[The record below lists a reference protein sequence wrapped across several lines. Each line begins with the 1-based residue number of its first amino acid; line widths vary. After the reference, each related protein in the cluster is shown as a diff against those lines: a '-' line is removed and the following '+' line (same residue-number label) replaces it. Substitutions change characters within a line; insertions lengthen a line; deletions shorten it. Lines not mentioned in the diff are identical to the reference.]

1 MKIRRVKAADFG
13 KLNGSLELADGMTVI
28 HGANE
33 AGKTSWLQATFA
45 GLCGRR
51 RGKGRTTEE
60 TAFAERFEPWNGRPW
75 RAGALIAL
83 EDGTQIE
90 LDYDLN
96 EAEGTAEKTTTRQ
109 SVANDILYDGSP
121 DGARFLGL
129 NRHVLPS
136 TILIGQGDILRLRQ
150 KKAGAKPGKEE
161 AALKKE
167 LQLAAASAG
176 RESTAVEALARLEKY
191 RGEHIGT
198 ERAPRKPLRKAMER
212 TRVARDRLNE
222 GREQHK
228 ERAQLEHRLEAAA
241 SGAKDAQQRVDH
253 LQRVQDRRQLKKLSE
268 SLAEIDQ
275 LAPMFPSGEPPP
287 EPGKT
292 PDAEAADELREAAAD
307 YRARPDE
314 PEETEG
320 ESADEL
326 ERQLTLLPETPSGD
340 SVVDP
345 SVAEAESGWKTAKE
359 TRQVREGLG
368 PGDAP
373 SAAVAAEYRPAVER
387 CLAALQQAARAA
399 ERDRREEAVTGG
411 GAGRSAGETARMAG
425 SYRRWSQI
433 IGLGGTSLAALA
445 LLFFDAYPQGLAFLG
460 LCLGLGL
467 GLYVIARKL
476 SAGQSTA
483 SARRPDPEIEE
494 TGTARSG
501 DAAGATEAVRSELA
515 ALGLPADAETLGR
528 ALRDLD
534 ARARWES
541 DHARWQEQLGNA
553 KRAEIQAEARL
564 RTALAARGT
573 DDPAKPASQVFA
585 EYEAACRENARL
597 ADRSARRSELKGQ
610 VEDRRKRELMAAA
623 QRARRAAAENRFRAA
638 LAAFGFADDAT
649 EDPEKWAARRLKERD
664 ERLRTER
671 RNWER
676 LQYLLDGR
684 DRDLLAAERDAIADR
699 LDAPGAADEAAA
711 DQAADEAASSLS
723 GIELDRESNAARRQA
738 ADAAKDANILEG
750 KLQEQRLPE
759 LAELEE
765 ERDAAEQEL
774 ETLRRAAEIVELT
787 REHLEAARNEV
798 HELLAL
804 KLQKSL
810 EERLGQVTGSRY
822 TAASIDPQ
830 ANLEVKLQVEDG
842 KWRSASQ
849 LSQGTVDQVY
859 LLLRIGLAE
868 ALGNTTETAPLFLDD
883 STVHCD
889 ADRTRRF
896 LDLLLQLSD
905 ERQIVVF
912 SQEEEVRAWAERRF
926 QGCVRHRL
934 IELDQHGQ
942 PSLPAAKA
950 VRGAR
955 TTA

>member
-83 EDGTQIE
+83 DDGTQIE
-90 LDYDLN
+90 LDYDLK

-129 NRHVLPS
+129 NRQVLPS

-150 KKAGAKPGKEE
+150 KKTGAKPGKEE

-198 ERAPRKPLRKAMER
+198 ERAPSRPLRRAMKR
-212 TRVARDRLNE
+212 NRIARDRLDD
-222 GREQHK
+222 GRARHA
-228 ERAQLEHRLEAAA
+228 ERADLERRLEEAA
-241 SGAKDAQQRVDH
+241 SRAREAQQQVDH
-253 LQRVQDRRQLKKLSE
+253 LQRVQGRRQLQNLSE
-268 SLAEIDQ
+268 RLAEIDQ
-275 LAPMFPSGEPPP
+275 LAPMFPGGEPPP
-287 EPGKT
+287 EPGKS
-292 PDAEAADELREAAAD
+292 PDAEAARELREAAAD

-314 PEETEG
+314 PEETG
-320 ESADEL
+320 RESAEEL
-326 ERQLTLLPETPSGD
+326 ERQLVLLPETPSGD
-340 SVVDP
+340 SMVDP
-345 SVAEAESGWKTAKE
+345 SVAEAESSWRTAKQ

-368 PGDAP
+368 PGEEP
-373 SAAVAAEYRPAVER
+373 SATVAVEDRPVIER
-387 CLAALQQAARAA
+387 CLAALQQAASAA
-399 ERDRREEAVTGG
+399 DREMRESVQP
-411 GAGRSAGETARMAG
+411 RLAG

-476 SAGQSTA
+476 SAGQQSTN
-483 SARRPDPEIEE
+483 SARRLDLETEE
-494 TGTARSG
+494 TGAARGGAS
-501 DAAGATEAVRSELA
+501 AGATEVAQSELA
-515 ALGLPADAETLGR
+515 ALGLRADAETLRR
-528 ALRDLD
+528 ALQDLD
-534 ARARWES
+534 ALARWER
-541 DHARWQEQLGNA
+541 DHARWQEQLDKA
-553 KRAEIQAEARL
+553 KQEETAAEAWL
-564 RTALAARGT
+564 RTTLAAVGT
-573 DDPAKPASQVFA
+573 DDPAKPAFQLFA

-597 ADRSARRSELKGQ
+597 ADRSARRSELEGQ
-610 VEDRRKRELMAAA
+610 VEDRRKRERMAAA
-623 QRARRAAAENRFRAA
+623 QRARRAAAESRFRAA
-638 LAAFGFADDAT
+638 LAAFGFDDDAT

-664 ERLRTER
+664 ERLHTDR
-671 RNWER
+671 RNWDR
-676 LQYLLDGR
+676 LQYLFDGR

-699 LDAPGAADEAAA
+699 LNAPGAADKAAA
-711 DQAADEAASSLS
+711 DQAADEAARNLS
-723 GIELDRESNAARRQA
+723 GIELDRESDAARRQA
-738 ADAAKDANILEG
+738 ADAAKDANILQG

-765 ERDAAEQEL
+765 ERDAADQEL
-774 ETLRRAAEIVELT
+774 DTLRRAAEIVELT

-798 HELLAL
+798 HDLLAL

-810 EERLGQVTGSRY
+810 EERLGQITGGRY

-868 ALGNTTETAPLFLDD
+868 ALGNTRETAPLFLDD

-926 QGCVRHRL
+926 QGYVRHRL

-942 PSLPAAKA
+942 PSPPAAKA
-950 VRGAR
+950 MGGAR

>member
-13 KLNGSLELADGMTVI
+13 KLNGSLELADGMTVV

-51 RGKGRTTEE
+51 RGTGRTKEE
-60 TAFAERFEPWNGRPW
+60 AALAERFQPWNGRPW

-83 EDGTQIE
+83 DDGTQIE

-109 SVANDILYDGSP
+109 SVANDILYGGSP

-150 KKAGAKPGKEE
+150 KKAGGKPGKEE

-198 ERAPRKPLRKAMER
+198 ERAPSRPLRRAMKR
-212 TRVARDRLNE
+212 NRVARDRLDD
-222 GREQHK
+222 GRAQHA
-228 ERAQLEHRLEAAA
+228 ERADLERRLEEAA
-241 SGAKDAQQRVDH
+241 SRARDARRQVDR
-253 LQRVQDRRQLKKLSE
+253 LQRVRDRGQLRKLSE
-268 SLAEIDQ
+268 RLAEIDQ
-275 LAPMFPSGEPPP
+275 LAPMFPGGESPP

-307 YRARPDE
+307 YRTRPAE

-320 ESADEL
+320 ESAEEL
-326 ERQLTLLPETPSGD
+326 ERQLALLPETPSGD
-340 SVVDP
+340 STVDP
-345 SVAEAESGWKTAKE
+345 SAAEAESRWRTAKQ

-368 PGDAP
+368 PGEAP
-373 SAAVAAEYRPAVER
+373 SATVAVEDRPVIER
-387 CLAALQQAARAA
+387 CLAALQQAASAA
-399 ERDRREEAVTGG
+399 DRETRESVQP
-411 GAGRSAGETARMAG
+411 RLAG
-425 SYRRWSQI
+425 SYRRWSLI

-476 SAGQSTA
+476 SAGQQSTN
-483 SARRPDPEIEE
+483 SARQFDLETEE
-494 TGTARSG
+494 TGAARGGAS
-501 DAAGATEAVRSELA
+501 AGATEVAQSELA
-515 ALGLPADAETLGR
+515 ALGLPSDAETLR
-528 ALRDLD
+528 QALQDLD
-534 ARARWES
+534 ALARWER
-541 DHARWQEQLGNA
+541 DHARWHEQLDKA
-553 KRAEIQAEARL
+553 KREETAAEARL

-573 DDPAKPASQVFA
+573 DDPAKPASQLFA

-699 LDAPGAADEAAA
+699 LAAPDAADEAAA

-723 GIELDRESNAARRQA
+723 GIELDRESNAARRLA
-738 ADAAKDANILEG
+738 ADASKDANILKG
-750 KLQEQRLPE
+750 KLLEQRLPE

-765 ERDAAEQEL
+765 ERDAADQEL
-774 ETLRRAAEIVELT
+774 DTLRRAAEIVELT

-798 HELLAL
+798 HELLAQ

-810 EERLGQVTGSRY
+810 EERLGQVTDGRY

-868 ALGNTTETAPLFLDD
+868 ALGNPRETAPLFLDD
-883 STVHCD
+883 ATVHCD

-896 LDLLLQLSD
+896 LDLLLQLSN

-926 QGCVRHRL
+926 QGYVRHRL

-942 PSLPAAKA
+942 PSPPAAKA

>member
-83 EDGTQIE
+83 DDGTQIE
-90 LDYDLN
+90 LDYDLK
-96 EAEGTAEKTTTRQ
+96 EAEGTAEKTTTRR
-109 SVANDILYDGSP
+109 SVAEDILYDGSP

-150 KKAGAKPGKEE
+150 KKTGGKPGKEE

-198 ERAPRKPLRKAMER
+198 ERAPSRPLRRAMER
-212 TRVARDRLNE
+212 NRVARDRLDD
-222 GREQHK
+222 GRAKHV
-228 ERAQLEHRLEAAA
+228 ERTDLERRLESAANRA
-241 SGAKDAQQRVDH
+241 RDARRQVDC
-253 LQRVQDRRQLKKLSE
+253 LQRVRDRRQLRKLSE
-268 SLAEIDQ
+268 RLAEIDL
-275 LAPMFPSGEPPP
+275 LAPMFPGGEPPP
-287 EPGKT
+287 EPGKS
-292 PDAEAADELREAAAD
+292 PDTEAARELREAAAD
-307 YRARPDE
+307 CRARPDE

-326 ERQLTLLPETPSGD
+326 ERQLALLPETPSGD
-340 SVVDP
+340 STVDP
-345 SVAEAESGWKTAKE
+345 SVAEAESGWRTAKQ

-368 PGDAP
+368 PGEAP
-373 SAAVAAEYRPAVER
+373 SATVAVEDRPVIER
-387 CLAALQQAARAA
+387 CLAALQQAASAA
-399 ERDRREEAVTGG
+399 DREMRESVQP
-411 GAGRSAGETARMAG
+411 RMAG

-445 LLFFDAYPQGLAFLG
+445 ILFFDAYPQGLAFLG

-483 SARRPDPEIEE
+483 SAGRPDPEIQE
-494 TGTARSG
+494 TGTARGG

-515 ALGLPADAETLGR
+515 ALGLPADAETLRR
-528 ALRDLD
+528 ALRDFD
-534 ARARWES
+534 ARARWEW
-541 DHARWQEQLGNA
+541 DHTRWREQLGNA
-553 KRAEIQAEARL
+553 KRAEIQAGARL

-573 DDPAKPASQVFA
+573 DDPAKPASQLFA

-684 DRDLLAAERDAIADR
+684 DRDLLAAERHAIADR

-711 DQAADEAASSLS
+711 DQAADEAASSLP

-765 ERDAAEQEL
+765 ERDAAEQQL

>member
-83 EDGTQIE
+83 DDGTQIE
-90 LDYDLN
+90 LDYDLK
-96 EAEGTAEKTTTRQ
+96 EAEGTAEKTTTRR
-109 SVANDILYDGSP
+109 SVAEDILYDGSP

-150 KKAGAKPGKEE
+150 KKTGGKPGKEE

-198 ERAPRKPLRKAMER
+198 ERAPSRPLRRAIER
-212 TRVARDRLNE
+212 NRVARDRLDD
-222 GREQHK
+222 GRAKHV
-228 ERAQLEHRLEAAA
+228 ERTDLERRLESAANRA
-241 SGAKDAQQRVDH
+241 RDARRQVDC
-253 LQRVQDRRQLKKLSE
+253 LQRVRDRRQLRKLSE
-268 SLAEIDQ
+268 RLAEIDL
-275 LAPMFPSGEPPP
+275 LAPMFPGGEPPP
-287 EPGKT
+287 EPGKS
-292 PDAEAADELREAAAD
+292 PDTEAARELREAAAD
-307 YRARPDE
+307 CRARPDE

-326 ERQLTLLPETPSGD
+326 ERQLALLPETPSGD
-340 SVVDP
+340 STVDP
-345 SVAEAESGWKTAKE
+345 SVAEAESGWRTAKQ

-368 PGDAP
+368 PGEAP
-373 SAAVAAEYRPAVER
+373 SATVAVEDRPVIER
-387 CLAALQQAARAA
+387 CLAALQQAASAA
-399 ERDRREEAVTGG
+399 DREMRESVQP
-411 GAGRSAGETARMAG
+411 RMAG

-445 LLFFDAYPQGLAFLG
+445 ILFFDAYPQGLAFLG

-483 SARRPDPEIEE
+483 SAGRPDPEIQE
-494 TGTARSG
+494 TGTARGG

-515 ALGLPADAETLGR
+515 ALGLPADAETLRR

-534 ARARWES
+534 ARARWEW
-541 DHARWQEQLGNA
+541 DHTRWREQLGNA
-553 KRAEIQAEARL
+553 KRAEIQAGARL

-573 DDPAKPASQVFA
+573 DDPAKPASQLFA

-597 ADRSARRSELKGQ
+597 ADRSARRAELKGQ

-649 EDPEKWAARRLKERD
+649 EDPEKWAAHRLKERD

-765 ERDAAEQEL
+765 ERDAAEQQL

>member
-83 EDGTQIE
+83 DDGTQIE
-90 LDYDLN
+90 LDYDLK
-96 EAEGTAEKTTTRQ
+96 EAEGTAEKTTTRR
-109 SVANDILYDGSP
+109 SVAEDILYDGSP

-150 KKAGAKPGKEE
+150 KKTGGKPGKEE

-176 RESTAVEALARLEKY
+176 RESTAVEALTRLEKY

-198 ERAPRKPLRKAMER
+198 ERAPSRPLRRAMER
-212 TRVARDRLNE
+212 NRVARDRLDD
-222 GREQHK
+222 GRAKHV
-228 ERAQLEHRLEAAA
+228 ERADLERRLESAANRA
-241 SGAKDAQQRVDH
+241 RDARRQVDC
-253 LQRVQDRRQLKKLSE
+253 LQRVRDRRQLKNLSE
-268 SLAEIDQ
+268 CLAEIDR
-275 LAPMFPSGEPPP
+275 LAPMFPGGEPPP
-287 EPGKT
+287 GPGDS
-292 PDAEAADELREAAAD
+292 PSAAAADELREAAAD

-320 ESADEL
+320 ETADEL
-326 ERQLTLLPETPSGD
+326 ERQFTLLPETPSGD

-345 SVAEAESGWKTAKE
+345 SVAEAESGWRTAKQ

-368 PGDAP
+368 PGEAP
-373 SAAVAAEYRPAVER
+373 SAIVAVEDRPVIER
-387 CLAALQQAARAA
+387 CLAALQQAASAA
-399 ERDRREEAVTGG
+399 DREMRESVQP
-411 GAGRSAGETARMAG
+411 RLAG

-483 SARRPDPEIEE
+483 SAGRPDPEIQE
-494 TGTARSG
+494 TGTARGG

-515 ALGLPADAETLGR
+515 ALGLPADAETLRR

-534 ARARWES
+534 ARARWEW
-541 DHARWQEQLGNA
+541 DHTRWREQLGNA
-553 KRAEIQAEARL
+553 KRAEIQAGARL

-810 EERLGQVTGSRY
+810 EKRLGQVTGSRY

-926 QGCVRHRL
+926 RGCVRHRL